1 MRSNLRKKRGCLK
14 NHFETPTR
22 SIPARRRRSAQQTAF
37 APIKKRHAWLKKTNS
52 QSSEAI
58 ASLRGGATERVRDDF
73 SMQSIKKSSRTCTV
87 RDDMVREMRLELTR
101 LLPHAPQTC
110 LSTYSSTLAFNF
122 RLLGYYNHTSRVCQ
136 VFYFFL
142 AGCSITFLLA
152 LRPDIWYNTG

>member
-73 SMQSIKKSSRTCTV
+73 FMQSIKKSSRTCAV

-110 LSTYSSTLAFNF
+110 LSAYSSTLAFIRFLSVSQLNNQDYIIRYSTCQYIFESFFNF
-122 RLLGYYNHTSRVCQ
+122 LT
-136 VFYFFL
+136 
-142 AGCSITFLLA
+142 
-152 LRPDIWYNTG
+152 